1 MSVFSFVYAIIF
13 NIDSFGIGIT
23 YGLKN
28 TKIPI
33 FSACILFFIS
43 YISMVIAIQFAHSI
57 LLFLP
62 SFIGNYLG
70 SILLISI
77 GTWFIL
83 QAIRA
88 KKENIFTL
96 KTSATIGKSKV
107 YSFFIKPLGITI
119 EIIRNPIYSDLNCSK
134 KIEAKEACFLGLA
147 MSIDSVFSGMVAS
160 TMSINSVLFPF
171 LIAFFQLVFL
181 FLGVY
186 VGTKIKSIS
195 NIPENTWAILSGIML
210 ILVGFAHL

>member
-1 MSVFSFVYAIIF
+1 MFIYSIIYAIIF

-33 FSACILFFIS
+33 SSACILFFIA
-43 YISMVIAIQFAHSI
+43 YISMVIVIRFAHSI

-62 SFIGNYLG
+62 PFISNYLG
-70 SILLISI
+70 SILLIFI
-77 GTWFIL
+77 GAWFIL
-83 QAIRA
+83 QAIRV

-147 MSIDSVFSGMVAS
+147 MSIDSVFSGIAAS
-160 TMSINSVLFPF
+160 TMNINSVLFPF

-181 FLGVY
+181 FLGIHI
-186 VGTKIKSIS
+186 GTKIKSIS
-195 NIPENTWAILSGIML
+195 NIPEKTWSILSGIML
-210 ILVGFAHL
+210 ILIGFVSL